1 MQKSQRI
8 KSLVDLNAAQEK
20 NALEAIADV
29 QKKYLAAQAQL
40 AQLQQYQSEYD
51 GKLANLGNAGLSLT
65 RLLEFRS
72 FIAKLDLAV
81 QEQHRALSVIENEL
95 HLKRKIW
102 ENLHHRTNSLQK
114 VCDAAKATELK
125 WQDKREQSEQ
135 DERAARTNRSPP
147 SD

>member
-20 NALEAIADV
+20 NALEAIAEV
-29 QKKYLAAQAQL
+29 QKKHLAAQAQL

-102 ENLHHRTNSLQK
+102 EN
-114 VCDAAKATELK
+114 C
-125 WQDKREQSEQ
+125 
-135 DERAARTNRSPP
+135 
-147 SD
+147 

>member
-8 KSLVDLNAAQEK
+8 KSLVDLNALQEQ
-20 NALEAIADV
+20 NALEAIAEV
-29 QKKYLAAQAQL
+29 QKKHLAAQAQL

-147 SD
+147 RD

>member
-20 NALEAIADV
+20 NALEAIAEV
-29 QKKYLAAQAQL
+29 QKKHLAAQAQL

-147 SD
+147 RD

>member
-20 NALEAIADV
+20 NALEAIAEV
-29 QKKYLAAQAQL
+29 QKKHLAAQAQL

-51 GKLANLGNAGLSLT
+51 GKLASLGNAGLSLT

-147 SD
+147 RD

>member
-147 SD
+147 RD